1 MIVVVTLLPR
11 APFLPIGRAPALMD
25 SLLESLTMAPLF
37 VTIEAT
43 GKLGLMRDF
52 HARVE
57 PIVAANIAKFRAEQ
71 QQAKR
76 AE

>member
-1 MIVVVTLLPR
+1 
-11 APFLPIGRAPALMD
+11 MD